1 MVKPED
7 YSEIYFSKNIFNSP
21 LWNVTI
27 EFLLMSKT
35 PPQIKGDDRTVKRP
49 IGNLVK
55 GTACECACVCV
66 NVSL

>member
-21 LWNVTI
+21 LWNATI

-35 PPQIKGDDRTVKRP
+35 PPQIKGDDRTVK
-49 IGNLVK
+49 
-55 GTACECACVCV
+55 
-66 NVSL
+66 